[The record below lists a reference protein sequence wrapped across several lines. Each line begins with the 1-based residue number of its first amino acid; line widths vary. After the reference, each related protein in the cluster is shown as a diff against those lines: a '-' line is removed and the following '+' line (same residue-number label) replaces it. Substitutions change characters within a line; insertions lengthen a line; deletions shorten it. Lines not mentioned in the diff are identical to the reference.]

1 MKTPITIIGN
11 LGGDPKLRVTAAG
24 DSVAAFSVAVT
35 DRVKDK
41 RSGEWADGETT
52 WYRVSAW
59 RDLGENAAECLNRG
73 QRVTVVGSVKAETWT
88 DKDGNERT
96 TFAVEADD
104 IGLSVRFD
112 PAYHGDSKAARA
124 QTPAPLEPGEE
135 PF

>member
-1 MKTPITIIGN
+1 MKTQITIIGN
-11 LGGDPKLRVTAAG
+11 IGGDPELRVTPAG
-24 DSVAAFSVAVT
+24 DSVASFSVAVT

-59 RDLGENAAECLNRG
+59 RDLGENAAECLQRG

-88 DKDGNERT
+88 DKEGNERT

-104 IGLSVRFD
+104 IAISVRFTTLY
-112 PAYHGDSKAARA
+112 PAESKAPPTRTA
-124 QTPAPLEPGEE
+124 APLAPGEE